1 MEETI
6 ALDGKVKLMPYGTNY
21 AGKHDGW
28 AYQFLNDNYE
38 GIHLGVCCKDFLQD
52 IVWSELTKK
61 SMSIYNQ
68 DSSYLGILD
77 KQELLKICIY
87 PYLLNGIALPVI
99 DNINELAE
107 NLQGF
112 LNEIE
117 VLKGYDLSVV
127 YSLDNKIII
136 EFSKEWIS
144 KPLIFSLFTLLCR
157 FGIYYDGKLTE
168 YFEKVFS
175 RNDVPYLDKN
185 DLYTIQNNLNYVYI
199 FLDNKCIISQ
209 KDWVELLGPSD
220 VHGSGFF
227 SNLKQVKYDFK

>member
-6 ALDGKVKLMPYGTNY
+6 VLDGKVKLMPYGTNY
-21 AGKHDGW
+21 YGKHSGW
-28 AYQFLNDNYE
+28 AFQFLNDNYE

-61 SMSIYNQ
+61 SMSIYGQN
-68 DSSYLGILD
+68 SSYLGVLD

-87 PYLLNGIALPVI
+87 PYLFNGVPLPVI
-99 DNINELAE
+99 NNINELAE
-107 NLQGF
+107 NLQRF

-117 VLKGYDLSVV
+117 ILKGYNLSTV

-144 KPLIFSLFTLLCR
+144 KPLVFSLFTLFCR

-168 YFEKVFS
+168 YFEKVS
-175 RNDVPYLDKN
+175 LRNNVPYLYTT
-185 DLYTIQNNLNYVYI
+185 DLYTIQNNLSYIYI
-199 FLDNKCIISQ
+199 FLDNKCIILQ
-209 KDWVELLGPSD
+209 KDWIELLGSGD

-227 SNLKQVKYDFK
+227 NNVKQLKYDFK